1 MATIKRLYALRGP
14 ILFTHIV
21 SSLLTVALVGPLT
34 GIAIQLAIEMSGKP
48 ALTDLE
54 IARFFLTPLGIACLV
69 AGGGLLV
76 VLASLELAVL
86 LVLIR
91 SGPHPRAG
99 MVADAFLR
107 VGRSLPS
114 LLAVGMQLVVR
125 TLLILAPFTAC
136 LGAIAWFFLREHDI
150 NYYLAMR
157 PVEFE
162 RAILVSIPVV
172 LVLAI
177 VLLRQASGWTFV
189 LPLVLFSRKPVMGVF
204 AESRRLAAG
213 RRWQIGAYLAAWAAA
228 ALGLGALATALFRL
242 VASTTLASAETSAE
256 FYVALGAIL
265 LAVWSLMLVMLGAF
279 SAGLLALLVIRLAEN
294 ADIAAPASQ
303 STDAATATHSRLLW
317 AALAAFI
324 AISVG
329 STAFAI
335 SEATRTQEQSQVI
348 AHRGAAGTAPEN
360 TLAAVLRAI
369 EDGADWIEIDV
380 QESADGEVVVIHDKD
395 FMRLAGNPLKIWNA
409 RSADIAGIDVG
420 SWFAPEF
427 SGERVPT
434 LRSVLEAARGRTK
447 VLVELKYYGHDDRLA
462 ERVVSIVEETGMVG
476 QTAFMSL
483 EPKQVVS
490 MKALRPDWRV
500 GTLAARSV
508 GDPAK
513 LPSDF
518 LAVSS
523 AIATA
528 AYVGHA
534 RAAGKDV
541 LVWTVDDPIDM
552 SRMVS
557 RGVSGIITNEPAIA
571 REVLVQRSEMSIIDR
586 LMLEVA
592 DLFGIEARVARPRD
606 QLP

>member
-69 AGGGLLV
+69 AVGGLLV

-91 SGPHPRAG
+91 SGQHPRAG
-99 MVADAFLR
+99 MVTEAFLH
-107 VGRSLPS
+107 VGRSLPP

-125 TLLILAPFTAC
+125 TLLILVPFAAC

-256 FYVALGAIL
+256 FYVAVGAIL

-528 AYVGHA
+528 AYVSHA

-541 LVWTVDDPIDM
+541 LVWTVDDPIDI

>member
-1 MATIKRLYALRGP
+1 MTTIKRLYALRGP
-14 ILFTHIV
+14 ILFTHV
-21 SSLLTVALVGPLT
+21 VLSLLTVALVGPLT
-34 GIAIQLAIEMSGKP
+34 GFAIQLAIEMSGKP
-48 ALTDLE
+48 ALTDME

-69 AGGGLLV
+69 AVGGLLV

-91 SGPHPRAG
+91 SGQHPRAG
-99 MVADAFLR
+99 MVTEAFLH
-107 VGRSLPS
+107 VGRSLPP

-125 TLLILAPFTAC
+125 TLLILAPFAAC

-157 PVEFE
+157 PAEFE
-162 RAILVSIPVV
+162 KAVLLSVPVI

-177 VLLRQASGWTFV
+177 VMVRQISGWTLV
-189 LPLVLFSRKPVMGVF
+189 LPLILYAGKPVSGVF

-213 RRWQIGAYLAAWAAA
+213 RRWQIGTYLAAWAAV
-228 ALGLGALATALFRL
+228 ALGVGALATALFRL

-256 FYVALGAIL
+256 FYVAVGAIL

-279 SAGLLALLVIRLAEN
+279 SAGLLALLIIRLAEN

-303 STDAATATHSRLLW
+303 STDAATAAHSGLFW
-317 AALAAFI
+317 TALAAFV
-324 AISVG
+324 AVSVG
-329 STAFAI
+329 STALAI
-335 SEATRTQEQSQVI
+335 SDATRTQEQSQVI
-348 AHRGAAGTAPEN
+348 AHRGAAGSAPEN

-369 EDGADWIEIDV
+369 DDGADWIEIDV

-409 RSADIAGIDVG
+409 SLADIAGIDVG

-434 LRSVLEAARGRTK
+434 LRSVLEAARGRAK
-447 VLVELKYYGHDDRLA
+447 VLVELKYYGHDERLA

-483 EPKQVVS
+483 EPRQVVG
-490 MKALRPDWRV
+490 MKALRPEWRV

-513 LPSDF
+513 LASDF

-523 AIATA
+523 AIANA

-534 RAAGKDV
+534 RTSGKDV

-552 SRMVS
+552 SRMIS
-557 RGVSGIITNEPAIA
+557 RGVSGIITNQPGIA
-571 REVLVQRSEMSIIDR
+571 REVLAQRAEMSIIER
-586 LMLEVA
+586 MMLEVA
-592 DLFGIEARVARPRD
+592 DLFGIEARQGRPRD
-606 QLP
+606 PNP

>member
-1 MATIKRLYALRGP
+1 METIKRLYALRGP

-34 GIAIQLAIEMSGKP
+34 GTAIQLAIEMSGKP

-54 IARFFLTPLGIACLV
+54 IARFFLTTLGIACLV

-125 TLLILAPFTAC
+125 TLLILVPFAAC
-136 LGAIAWFFLREHDI
+136 VGAIAWFFMREHDI

-162 RAILVSIPVV
+162 RAVLLSIPVV

-177 VLLRQASGWTFV
+177 VLLRQASGWAFV
-189 LPLVLFSRKPVMGVF
+189 LPLVLFSGKPVMGVF

-213 RRWQIGAYLAAWAAA
+213 RRWQIGTYLVSWATA
-228 ALGLGALATALFRL
+228 ALGVGALATALFRV

-256 FYVALGAIL
+256 FYVAVGAIL
-265 LAVWSLMLVMLGAF
+265 LAIWSLVLVVLGAF
-279 SAGLLALLVIRLAEN
+279 SAGLLALLVVRLAEN
-294 ADIAAPASQ
+294 AGIAAATSQ
-303 STDAATATHSRLLW
+303 SSGAANATHSGLLW
-317 AALAAFI
+317 TALAAFV
-324 AISVG
+324 AVSVG

-335 SEATRTQEQSQVI
+335 SDATRTQERSQVI
-348 AHRGAAGTAPEN
+348 AHRGAAGSAPEN

-369 EDGADWIEIDV
+369 EDGADWIEVDV

-409 RSADIAGIDVG
+409 RSEDIAGIDVG
-420 SWFAPEF
+420 SWFGPEF

-434 LRSVLEAARGRTK
+434 LRSVLETARGHAK

-483 EPKQVVS
+483 EPSQVVR
-490 MKALRPDWRV
+490 MKELRPDWRV

-513 LPSDF
+513 LASDF

-528 AYVGHA
+528 AYIGHA
-534 RAAGKDV
+534 RTSGKDV

-557 RGVSGIITNEPAIA
+557 RGVSGIITNQPAIA
-571 REVLVQRSEMSIIDR
+571 REVLAQRAEMSIIER

-592 DLFGIEARVARPRD
+592 DLFGIEARQGRPRD
-606 QLP
+606 QNP